1 MYLFHS
7 FVQDEKVVPFETSYY
22 CECFQQSEK
31 KCSDF
36 SLLLLFESPLLFS
49 HRIIFSFP
57 RCLFTGMLVW
67 VFFLANLVWP
77 GSQAPVWGQDVVVLK
92 SADVGAYNAAVSALK
107 ESLSPGVEILEY
119 DLQGDLAQ
127 GRKLGKKIR
136 ATPARLVVAIGLKA
150 ALAAKLE
157 VLDIPII
164 SCLVLDPKKYDLAR
178 KNLTG
183 VSLRIPIQTQFAL
196 IRNLVPGSK
205 RIGVLFDPTKTK
217 RMIKQ
222 AMPFAK
228 GQGLELITSPVSS
241 PEDVPAKL
249 RSMLSNI
256 DILWLI
262 PDSTVL
268 TEDSLEFLLHT
279 TSEAR
284 VPVLGFS
291 SGLVRSG
298 ALAGLY
304 INYAEVGKQVAGLAQ
319 KILQGQSI
327 PQGIVLPPDHVSLA
341 INKQIAE
348 YFGIAIPPLLL
359 RDAEEVF

>member
-1 MYLFHS
+1 
-7 FVQDEKVVPFETSYY
+7 
-22 CECFQQSEK
+22 
-31 KCSDF
+31 
-36 SLLLLFESPLLFS
+36 
-49 HRIIFSFP
+49 
-57 RCLFTGMLVW
+57 MLVW
-67 VFFLANLVWP
+67 VFFLAGLVWT
-77 GSQAPVWGQDVVVLK
+77 GAQEPVWGQDVVVLK
-92 SADVGAYNAAVSALK
+92 SADVGAYNAAASALK
-107 ESLSPGVEILEY
+107 ESLSPEVEIVEY
-119 DLQGDLAQ
+119 DLQGDLTQ

-136 ATPARLVVAIGLKA
+136 ATSARLVVAIGLKA

-164 SCLVLDPKKYDLAR
+164 SCLVLDPNKYDLAR
-178 KNLTG
+178 QNLTG

-196 IRNLVPGSK
+196 IRNLVPDSK
-205 RIGVLFDPTKTK
+205 RIGVLFDPTKTNGT
-217 RMIKQ
+217 IEE
-222 AMPFAK
+222 AMPLAK
-228 GQGLELITSPVSS
+228 RQGLELISSPVTSPQ
-241 PEDVPAKL
+241 DVPDKL
-249 RSMLSNI
+249 RSLVSNI
-256 DILWLI
+256 DVLWLI

-279 TSEAR
+279 TSEVR
-284 VPVLGFS
+284 VPVVGFS

-327 PQGIVLPPDHVSLA
+327 PQGTVLPPERVSLA

-348 YFGIAIPPLLL
+348 YLGISISPLLL